1 MDSNPVSFQS
11 VTIDQRMDFGVLGR
25 MKPGGFFV
33 RRLGLDP
40 KMNAAD
46 ISVYIGIWKRPA
58 ILIDAD
64 RTLLS
69 QQVDRCT
76 KPAAP
81 PCKL

>member
-1 MDSNPVSFQS
+1 
-11 VTIDQRMDFGVLGR
+11 
-25 MKPGGFFV
+25 
-33 RRLGLDP
+33 
-40 KMNAAD
+40 MNAAD
-46 ISVYIGIWKRPA
+46 ISVCIGIWKRPA

-81 PCKL
+81 PCKLCDSSLVNGRNAEVPLLGCYNRGSF